1 MRRTPRGRKKER
13 KGKKKT
19 PMAGVQPTT
28 ATTTAATMDP
38 SERMVAWAEARGVKL
53 NGIAPQRLPGRGV
66 GVLAT
71 RNILVKKTGFF
82 HSFFNF

>member
-1 MRRTPRGRKKER
+1 
-13 KGKKKT
+13 
-19 PMAGVQPTT
+19 
-28 ATTTAATMDP
+28 MDP